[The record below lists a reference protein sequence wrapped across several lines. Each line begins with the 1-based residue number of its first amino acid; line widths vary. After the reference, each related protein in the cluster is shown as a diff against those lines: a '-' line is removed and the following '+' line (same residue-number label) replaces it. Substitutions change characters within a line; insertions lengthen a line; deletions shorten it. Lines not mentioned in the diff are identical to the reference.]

1 MSAKS
6 RKRGNARFFFIFF
19 TFLLGFLAIIIRLI
33 NVQAVEAKRYE
44 SLAKKQRLKSIEIA
58 PKRGNIYDCRGNIL
72 ATNIDATTVYA
83 NPYLVRD
90 PENTASQLSS
100 ILMLDEKTLLEKL
113 KKDSGFV
120 YIARKV
126 DESTAERVKALKIE
140 GIGFLR
146 ESKRCYPY
154 DELAAHTIGFA
165 GVDNEGLTG
174 LEIFYDDVLRG
185 IPGHLIVEKDP
196 MGRSISTGV
205 SNLLP
210 SIDGKNIDLTIDRD
224 LQFKAEVELNRCI
237 EKFEAKA
244 GNVIVMRPN
253 TGEIL
258 AIANYPHFN
267 LNEYSKADFACF
279 RNRAITDSFE
289 PGSTIKMVI
298 GAAALEEGIFQPKD
312 VFRLPD
318 EIKIADRIIT
328 ESHKRPTEN
337 FTFTDII
344 TQSSNVGAVVV
355 GQKLKKE
362 RICNYLS
369 VFGFG
374 QKTGVDFPGEAQGY
388 IPSPEKWSGSTIGNI
403 PFGQGMSA
411 TSLQVLQSFSI
422 IANDGLLVKP
432 YLLSRVVDLNGK
444 IIKQTKPKQGEKILS
459 LKTAEQMKQILEKA
473 TIEGTG
479 KNAQVQGYRVA
490 GKTGTSQKPRKDGKG
505 YEKGKYVASFVGF
518 APVGN
523 PQLAIIVVIDE
534 PKGSIY
540 GGSVAAPVFKNLA
553 EFGLRHLKIP
563 PSEN

>member
-1 MSAKS
+1 MSRWLKNSGLNQS
-6 RKRGNARFFFIFF
+6 RLRPKEAIFM
-19 TFLLGFLAIIIRLI
+19 
-33 NVQAVEAKRYE
+33 
-44 SLAKKQRLKSIEIA
+44 IA
-58 PKRGNIYDCRGNIL
+58 EL
-72 ATNIDATTVYA
+72 
-83 NPYLVRD
+83 
-90 PENTASQLSS
+90 E
-100 ILMLDEKTLLEKL
+100 EKTLLEKL

-224 LQFKAEVELNRCI
+224 LQYKAEVELNRCI

-244 GNVIVMRPN
+244 GNIIVMRPN

-328 ESHKRPTEN
+328 ESHKRPTED

-355 GQKLKKE
+355 GQ
-362 RICNYLS
+362 
-369 VFGFG
+369 
-374 QKTGVDFPGEAQGY
+374 T
-388 IPSPEKWSGSTIGNI
+388 PEKWSGSTIGNI
-403 PFGQGMSA
+403 PLGQGMSA

-432 YLLSRVVDLNGK
+432 YLLSRVVDSNGK
-444 IIKQTKPKQGEKILS
+444 IIKQTKPKQGKKILS
-459 LKTAEQMKQILEKA
+459 LKAAEQMKQILEKA

-534 PKGSIY
+534 PRGSIY